1 MTDEKQIPLDFRKL
15 QSEGFI
21 NKNDILRTPDGFW
34 MIYKS
39 VSDIL
44 SEKGIIDFPGPDG
57 KRLECGRFYDD
68 WFIYA
73 VSDGDD
79 FTYSLLKLREQ
90 EHDIEKGLF
99 ADGDTPGVTISFISF
114 NCEVLFQCFE
124 NPSDE
129 NRIRLDDEINR
140 VAASRGQI
148 HHEALK
154 KYFMSSKSEGAYLVA
169 DTYVKHIVSFISED
183 RLDVPEHY
191 KETVRQNNLCKTF
204 AKWSRLPRFIESLNR
219 EAGYTVCDNEKIYIK
234 NKEKLNGY
242 EAAAI
247 LATHTGNT
255 SVYSFAAEV
264 EFHAK
269 FLIFP
274 AKIRIPFLG
283 RSIYDSAI
291 RADMSIGDAEFQGPA
306 PFYREASRIVKR
318 QQKLHLNKKFR
329 LSSEIEDRQI

>member
-1 MTDEKQIPLDFRKL
+1 M
-15 QSEGFI
+15 
-21 NKNDILRTPDGFW
+21 
-34 MIYKS
+34 
-39 VSDIL
+39 
-44 SEKGIIDFPGPDG
+44 
-57 KRLECGRFYDD
+57 
-68 WFIYA
+68 
-73 VSDGDD
+73 
-79 FTYSLLKLREQ
+79 
-90 EHDIEKGLF
+90 
-99 ADGDTPGVTISFISF
+99 
-114 NCEVLFQCFE
+114 
-124 NPSDE
+124 
-129 NRIRLDDEINR
+129 DDEINR

-154 KYFMSSKSEGAYLVA
+154 KYFMSAKSEGAYLVA
-169 DTYVKHIVSFISED
+169 DTYVKHIASCSSEGC
-183 RLDVPEHY
+183 LDVPKHY

-204 AKWSRLPRFIESLNR
+204 AKWSRLPRFIESLNL

-234 NKEKLNGY
+234 NKEKLNVY

>member
-1 MTDEKQIPLDFRKL
+1 M
-15 QSEGFI
+15 
-21 NKNDILRTPDGFW
+21 
-34 MIYKS
+34 
-39 VSDIL
+39 
-44 SEKGIIDFPGPDG
+44 
-57 KRLECGRFYDD
+57 
-68 WFIYA
+68 
-73 VSDGDD
+73 
-79 FTYSLLKLREQ
+79 
-90 EHDIEKGLF
+90 
-99 ADGDTPGVTISFISF
+99 
-114 NCEVLFQCFE
+114 
-124 NPSDE
+124 
-129 NRIRLDDEINR
+129 
-140 VAASRGQI
+140 
-148 HHEALK
+148 
-154 KYFMSSKSEGAYLVA
+154 A
-169 DTYVKHIVSFISED
+169 DTYVKHIASCSSEGC
-183 RLDVPEHY
+183 LDVPEHY
-191 KETVRQNNLCKTF
+191 KETVRQNNLCKTS